1 MKHAFRAKESFF
13 LLQALASTDFMTSAE
28 LGTHAQHLCS
38 AKCHRWRDC
47 RGRVST
53 RTEWLASEHRVGLSA
68 ILLHMALSGSTLVTP
83 TSLSFFTRAATAPM
97 IDFLESIVSRSL
109 SQSSLFAS
117 AKSGAVG
124 CLERNCACDAFDPE
138 APPGDAS
145 SILCVHPLDCR
156 RICDELTNCTAF
168 EACAERNRRLPR
180 LVSCSVAFVSFC
192 GTIIPINLRDAHLVC
207 VTRA

>member
-1 MKHAFRAKESFF
+1 MVGIRASRRFVSHPPSHGF
-13 LLQALASTDFMTSAE
+13 IWQHVCGTDFI
-28 LGTHAQHLCS
+28 
-38 AKCHRWRDC
+38 
-47 RGRVST
+47 V
-53 RTEWLASEHRVGLSA
+53 
-68 ILLHMALSGSTLVTP
+68 I
-83 TSLSFFTRAATAPM
+83 FTRAATAPM